1 MSVLYCTTWGA
12 AQLWL
17 ADSEWIN
24 DNWRGETWKR
34 EKFAEGRRPLEGKKN
49 GVEERIGM
57 FGRRH
62 RRHAE
67 AMGEDW
73 SGVSGRGGTLILT
86 TQAARHR
93 QENKVRVPRNKA
105 VFTSLR

>member
-67 AMGEDW
+67 ATATGGGLVW
-73 SGVSGRGGTLILT
+73 GVWEGRDVNINYPGGT
-86 TQAARHR
+86 TQAG
-93 QENKVRVPRNKA
+93 K
-105 VFTSLR
+105 